1 MEEVCEHCPGGEVPR
16 GMEWGGVCGSSLPS
30 TQKKPTITGCKHP
43 GPPLHQTS
51 PPAWGLSCR
60 ATERRRPQPS
70 RAIWPPPAPIHQTPV
85 RVPGNSICMRVWDR
99 VPTALLR
106 SISLLLHPRRSA
118 EDGSSIRGPATH
130 RGHLDGPSPAA
141 SWPCSQLGSEFYNSG
156 FQIDL

>member
-1 MEEVCEHCPGGEVPR
+1 MPRTTHSFICSASTVCSVQFKMEEVCEHCPGGGGAQGHGV
-16 GMEWGGVCGSSLPS
+16 GGVCGSSLPS

-85 RVPGNSICMRVWDR
+85 RVPGNSICMSV
-99 VPTALLR
+99 
-106 SISLLLHPRRSA
+106 
-118 EDGSSIRGPATH
+118 GSSPHGSASIHLPATAPQKISRRWLKH
-130 RGHLDGPSPAA
+130 SGPCHP
-141 SWPCSQLGSEFYNSG
+141 QRTLGWT
-156 FQIDL
+156 